1 MEAGEGIFCL
11 GKVAHQRGH
20 LVAAERIAGFDRRL
34 ARGGDREAFQQRLG
48 GGRLPPLGQLS
59 DQVGKHTLGRRP
71 HGNLRDGTN
80 QHGPVAKWLEVEAQL
95 RQEGLMRGKESKCVR
110 LQGQRRGCDLHLP
123 VGRAPPPRARRST
136 APKTC
141 CSSSNRT
148 SRFRGWTLTST
159 RCGGASRKITNAA
172 YRPPGRSCW

>member
-59 DQVGKHTLGRRP
+59 DQVGKQDRKSTRLNSSHI
-71 HGNLRDGTN
+71 TN
-80 QHGPVAKWLEVEAQL
+80 SYAVFCLKKKTP
-95 RQEGLMRGKESKCVR
+95 
-110 LQGQRRGCDLHLP
+110 
-123 VGRAPPPRARRST
+123 APA
-136 APKTC
+136 
-141 CSSSNRT
+141 T
-148 SRFRGWTLTST
+148 SRGF
-159 RCGGASRKITNAA
+159 AA
-172 YRPPGRSCW
+172 RTCMKATRSCWHA

>member
-59 DQVGKHTLGRRP
+59 DQVGKQTLGRRP

-110 LQGQRRGCDLHLP
+110 LQGKRRGCDLHLP
-123 VGRAPPPRARRST
+123 VGSAPPPRAQQALIEHPLVRSVLIDEDEPVC
-136 APKTC
+136 AVRHQVGVLHLAQQPH
-141 CSSSNRT
+141 
-148 SRFRGWTLTST
+148 
-159 RCGGASRKITNAA
+159 
-172 YRPPGRSCW
+172 